1 MTGRASNMDKLVS
14 LPLCEQC
21 KTEYGGWAGLR
32 EELRQLGC
40 GGVEGIWNGGEIPAD
55 FPSDLAVGYHLA
67 FQADWLDFF
76 REDKAALV
84 RKFGSLD
91 AARSFYGGWGPAHLM
106 QFYRDDLARAKAL
119 GVRYVVFHVT
129 DVSIEETYTYQ
140 WEHTHRE
147 VIDTAADVVNDLL
160 AGETGTFEFLMENQW
175 WPGFTMTDP
184 DQTAYLLDAVR
195 YPRKGIML
203 DTGHLLNT
211 NPDLHSEGEGV
222 AYIHSILDA
231 HGDLCRYIRGF
242 HFNRSLS
249 GDYVHAH
256 TGMLPPLPQE
266 YMERFAVGY
275 QHVLRIDQ
283 HRPWT
288 NLTVRSLV
296 ERVQPAYLTHELS
309 AANRTARYRAVERQ
323 MHLLAGAV

>member
-1 MTGRASNMDKLVS
+1 MQNGIRRLGGPAGGTASV
-14 LPLCEQC
+14 
-21 KTEYGGWAGLR
+21 GLR
-32 EELRQLGC
+32 RSR
-40 GGVEGIWNGGEIPAD
+40 GIWNGGEIPAD

-91 AARSFYGGWGPAHLM
+91 
-106 QFYRDDLARAKAL
+106 
-119 GVRYVVFHVT
+119 
-129 DVSIEETYTYQ
+129 
-140 WEHTHRE
+140 
-147 VIDTAADVVNDLL
+147 
-160 AGETGTFEFLMENQW
+160 GETGTFEFLMENQW

-242 HFNRSLS
+242 HFNLSLS

-266 YMERFAVGY
+266 YMGCLVSGFSLSTSY
-275 QHVLRIDQ
+275 QSANTGIFLKFPDSS
-283 HRPWT
+283 T
-288 NLTVRSLV
+288 TESLSKV
-296 ERVQPAYLTHELS
+296 IP
-309 AANRTARYRAVERQ
+309 YR
-323 MHLLAGAV
+323 L

>member
-1 MTGRASNMDKLVS
+1 MYKLVS
-14 LPLCEQC
+14 LPLYEQC
-21 KTEYGGWAGLR
+21 ISGCSGWAGLR
-32 EELRQLGC
+32 KELQQLGC
-40 GGVEGIWNGGEIPAD
+40 DGVEAIWSGTEIPKG
-55 FPSDLAVGYHLA
+55 FPRGLAVGYHLA

-76 REDKAALV
+76 REDKTALI

-119 GVRYVVFHVT
+119 GVHYIVFHVT

-147 VIDTAADVVNDLL
+147 VIDTAADIINDLL

-184 DQTAYLLDAVR
+184 EQTAYLLDAVH
-195 YPRKGIML
+195 YPKKGIML

-211 NPDLHSEGEGV
+211 NPDLRSEREGV
-222 AYIHSILDA
+222 AYIHSVLDA

-242 HFNRSLS
+242 HFNQSLS
-249 GDYVHAH
+249 GTYVRAH
-256 TGMLPPLPQE
+256 TGVLPALPQE
-266 YMERFAVGY
+266 YIQRFAVGY
-275 QHVLRIDQ
+275 QHILHIDQ

-288 NLTVRSLV
+288 EPAVGSLV
-296 ERVQPAYLTHELS
+296 ERVQPVYLTHELS
-309 AANRTARYRAVERQ
+309 AVSWAGRYRAVEGQ
-323 MHLLAGAV
+323 MHILQGTLQRL